1 MAKQLSNGTGVS
13 IGQSTTDTVGFYGT
27 TPVARPAGA
36 AAQATVTDSSTGTA
50 DVSTGIA
57 ALTASYN
64 STILANAIAT
74 LAAGL
79 NQCLTTLNTVGL
91 QKGSA

>member
-13 IGQSTTDTVGFYGT
+13 IGQSTTDTVGFT
-27 TPVARPAGA
+27 ARPRGAPGGA

-50 DVSTGIA
+50 NVSTGIA

-74 LAAGL
+74 WRLA
-79 NQCLTTLNTVGL
+79 
-91 QKGSA
+91 